1 MSITNKTFLL
11 SKLNNLINWIEKDK
25 LLPKNHE
32 LLLKLRSFNS
42 KFDDMIQ
49 FISDMCKYSDN
60 DSNIPTHIL
69 EEFLKLY
76 NLSIISFKED
86 DLNKL
91 NRYFKC
97 FIKIAKQ
104 N

>member
-60 DSNIPTHIL
+60 DSN
-69 EEFLKLY
+69 
-76 NLSIISFKED
+76 
-86 DLNKL
+86 NK
-91 NRYFKC
+91 KIWIWIC
-97 FIKIAKQ
+97 FWICF
-104 N
+104 